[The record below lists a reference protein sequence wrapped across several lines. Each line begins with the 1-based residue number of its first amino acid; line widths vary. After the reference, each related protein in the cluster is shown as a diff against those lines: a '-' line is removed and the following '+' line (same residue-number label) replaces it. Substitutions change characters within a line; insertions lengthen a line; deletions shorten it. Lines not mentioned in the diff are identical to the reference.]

1 MLPFSV
7 VLLLCA
13 TPLPTASVALPFEQK
28 GLWDFGKSIDVEG
41 LMMMMMN
48 DEEEGSAVEEYYKP
62 EYYKPEQP
70 TCPFG
75 CQCNQNVVQCSDL
88 GG

>member
-7 VLLLCA
+7 VLLLLCA
-13 TPLPTASVALPFEQK
+13 TPLPTTVALPFEQK
-28 GLWDFGKSIDVEG
+28 GLLDYGKSINVEG
-41 LMMMMMN
+41 LVMMLMN
-48 DEEEGSAVEEYYKP
+48 DEEEGSAVE

>member
-1 MLPFSV
+1 MILFSVV

-13 TPLPTASVALPFEQK
+13 TPPPTPSVALPFEQE
-28 GLWDFGKSIDVEG
+28 GFLDFGKRIDVEG

-48 DEEEGSAVEEYYKP
+48 DEEEGSAVE

>member
-7 VLLLCA
+7 VLLLLCA
-13 TPLPTASVALPFEQK
+13 TPLPPASVALPFEQK
-28 GLWDFGKSIDVEG
+28 GLLDFGKSIDVEG

-62 EYYKPEQP
+62 EQP

>member
-1 MLPFSV
+1 
-7 VLLLCA
+7 
-13 TPLPTASVALPFEQK
+13 VALPFEQK

-48 DEEEGSAVEEYYKP
+48 DEEEGSAVEEN
-62 EYYKPEQP
+62 YKPEQP

-75 CQCNQNVVQCSDL
+75 CQCNQKVVQCSGL
-88 GG
+88 GELKDTKSQYYILFK